1 MMKKVE
7 GVKFDI
13 EVIEL
18 LNLNTEYMKKEETK
32 VILNTL
38 KGMYEGN
45 KQLALNYASITDYGI
60 EVLGEALKFN

>member
-1 MMKKVE
+1 MMHKVD

-18 LNLNTEYMKKEETK
+18 LNLNSEYMQKEEIK

-38 KGMYEGN
+38 KGN
-45 KQLALNYASITDYGI
+45 T
-60 EVLGEALKFN
+60 F